1 MKAGILATGSAGNA
15 VILNKGIL
23 IDIGIPYK
31 PLKSS
36 QNDLKIVLLT
46 HIHSDHF
53 KPSTVKKIASARPS
67 LRWAAGEW
75 MVGSLLKAKVS
86 KTQID
91 VLEMNRRYDYGAF
104 QVEPFPLVHDVPN
117 CGWKIWMGGESALY
131 ATDTG
136 SMAGIEAKDF
146 SLYLLEANHDEK
158 EIMER
163 IREKEAA
170 GEYAYERRVIRTHL
184 SYQQA
189 NDFIYENAGPN
200 SEYLYLHQHQ
210 ERTVKMKE

>member
-1 MKAGILATGSAGNA
+1 M
-15 VILNKGIL
+15 
-23 IDIGIPYK
+23 D
-31 PLKSS
+31 
-36 QNDLKIVLLT
+36 
-46 HIHSDHF
+46 
-53 KPSTVKKIASARPS
+53 
-67 LRWAAGEW
+67 
-75 MVGSLLKAKVS
+75 SLLKAKVN

-91 VLEMNRRYDYGAF
+91 VLEMNRRYDYGDF

-117 CGWKIWMGGESALY
+117 CGWKIWMNGESALY

-136 SMAGIEAKDF
+136 SMANVEAKDF
-146 SLYLLEANHDEK
+146 SLYLLEANHDET

-170 GEYAYERRVIRTHL
+170 GEFAYERRVIRTHL

-189 NDFIYENAGPN
+189 NDFIYANAGPN

-210 ERTVKMKE
+210 ERTVKVE